1 MILSYHPCFEGE
13 KNLLCAGREP
23 GADDLD
29 AIRAADAVILP
40 QGCYQSLYEMARQNC
55 KHVFPNFDARF
66 KYKGKIGQIQLF
78 REKNVPHPKTET
90 HINIDTF
97 SLKYGEIPPK
107 PPFIFPF
114 VFKFDWGGEGDH
126 VFLIKS
132 PEDFMRILQTAKK
145 LENSSQ
151 KGFILQEYIPSENRS
166 LRVVI
171 IGQTMVSYWRIQHEI
186 ESFTSNIAKG
196 AVVDFDTD
204 PELQKE
210 AVKAVKD
217 FCLRTGI
224 DLAGFDIL
232 FPSGAGINTPLFLEI
247 NYFFGR
253 RGLGGS
259 EKFYGILNREIVKW
273 IDRIGLSKKIPVS
286 KESGARGSGVS
297 FTP

>member
-40 QGCYQSLYEMARQNC
+40 QGCYQTLYEMARNNC

-78 REKNVPHPKTET
+78 RKKNTAHPKTET
-90 HINIDTF
+90 FININAF
-97 SLKYGEIPPK
+97 SLNYGGMPPK
-107 PPFIFPF
+107 PAFDFPF

-132 PEDFMRILQTAKK
+132 PEDFLSVMQTAKK
-145 LENSSQ
+145 FEKSGQ
-151 KGFILQEYIPSENRS
+151 KGFIIQEYIPSKNRS

-171 IGQTMVSYWRIQHEI
+171 IGQTIVSYWRIQRNI
-186 ESFTSNIAKG
+186 ESLTSNIAKG
-196 AVVDFDTD
+196 AVIDFDAD

-210 AVKAVKD
+210 AVKSVKD

-232 FPSGAGINTPLFLEI
+232 FSTGAAANTPLFLEV

-259 EKFYGILNREIVKW
+259 ENFYTILNREIVKW
-273 IDRIGLSKKIPVS
+273 IDCIGLSKKCP
-286 KESGARGSGVS
+286 
-297 FTP
+297 

>member
-23 GADDLD
+23 GTDDLD
-29 AIRAADAVILP
+29 AIRTADAVILP
-40 QGCYQSLYEMARQNC
+40 QGCYQSLYEMARNNC

-78 REKNVPHPKTET
+78 RKKNAAHPKTET
-90 HINIDTF
+90 YININAF
-97 SLKYGEIPPK
+97 SLNYGGMPPK
-107 PPFIFPF
+107 PAFDFPF

-132 PEDFMRILQTAKK
+132 PEDFLTVMQTARKFEK
-145 LENSSQ
+145 SGQ
-151 KGFILQEYIPSENRS
+151 KGFVIQEYIPSKNRS

-171 IGQTMVSYWRIQHEI
+171 VGQTIISYWRIQRNREN
-186 ESFTSNIAKG
+186 FTSNIARG
-196 AVVDFDTD
+196 ASIDFDTD

-210 AVKAVKD
+210 AVKSVKD
-217 FCLRTGI
+217 FCLRTEI

-232 FPSGAGINTPLFLEI
+232 FSSGATINTPLFLEI

-259 EKFYGILNREIVKW
+259 EIFYEILNREIVKW
-273 IDRIGLSKKIPVS
+273 LDRIGFSKNTHK
-286 KESGARGSGVS
+286 
-297 FTP
+297 

>member
-23 GADDLD
+23 GTDDLD
-29 AIRAADAVILP
+29 AIRTADAVILP
-40 QGCYQSLYEMARQNC
+40 QGCYQSLYEMARNNC

-78 REKNVPHPKTET
+78 RKKNAAHPKTET
-90 HINIDTF
+90 YININAF
-97 SLKYGEIPPK
+97 SLNYGGMPPK
-107 PPFIFPF
+107 PAFDFPF

-132 PEDFMRILQTAKK
+132 PEDFLTVMQTARKFEK
-145 LENSSQ
+145 SGQ
-151 KGFILQEYIPSENRS
+151 KGFVIQEYIPSKNRS

-171 IGQTMVSYWRIQHEI
+171 VGQTIISYWRIQRNREN
-186 ESFTSNIAKG
+186 FTSNIARG
-196 AVVDFDTD
+196 ASIDFDTD

-210 AVKAVKD
+210 AVKSVKD
-217 FCLRTGI
+217 FCLRTEI

-232 FPSGAGINTPLFLEI
+232 FSSGATINSPLFLEI

-259 EKFYGILNREIVKW
+259 EIFYEILNREIVKW
-273 IDRIGLSKKIPVS
+273 LDRIGFSKNTHK
-286 KESGARGSGVS
+286 
-297 FTP
+297 

>member
-66 KYKGKIGQIQLF
+66 KYKGKIGQNQLF

-273 IDRIGLSKKIPVS
+273 IDRIGLSKKIPVN
-286 KESGARGSGVS
+286 KK
-297 FTP
+297 T

>member
-29 AIRAADAVILP
+29 AIRSADAVILP

-232 FPSGAGINTPLFLEI
+232 FSSGPGVNTPLFLEI

-273 IDRIGLSKKIPVS
+273 TDRIGLSKKIPVN
-286 KESGARGSGVS
+286 KK
-297 FTP
+297 T

>member
-40 QGCYQSLYEMARQNC
+40 QGCYQSLYEMARNNC

-66 KYKGKIGQIQLF
+66 KYKGKIEQIQLF
-78 REKNVPHPKTET
+78 REKKAAHPKTET
-90 HINIDTF
+90 YVTINTF
-97 SLKYGEIPPK
+97 SLNYGGMPPK
-107 PPFIFPF
+107 PTFDFPF
-114 VFKFDWGGEGDH
+114 VFKFGWGGEGDH

-132 PEDFMRILQTAKK
+132 PEDFLSVMQAARKFEKSGQ
-145 LENSSQ
+145 N
-151 KGFILQEYIPSENRS
+151 GFIIQEYIPSENRS

-171 IGQTMVSYWRIQHEI
+171 IGQTIVSYWRIQRDKK
-186 ESFTSNIAKG
+186 SFTSNIAKG
-196 AVVDFDTD
+196 AFIDFDTD

-210 AVKAVKD
+210 AVKSVKD

-232 FPSGAGINTPLFLEI
+232 FSSGAAVNTPLFLEI

-259 EKFYGILNREIVKW
+259 ENFYAILNREIVKW
-273 IDRIGLSKKIPVS
+273 VDRIGLSKKYP
-286 KESGARGSGVS
+286 
-297 FTP
+297 

>member
-23 GADDLD
+23 GTDDLD
-29 AIRAADAVILP
+29 AIRTADAVILP
-40 QGCYQSLYEMARQNC
+40 QGCYQSLYQMARNNC

-78 REKNVPHPKTET
+78 RKKNAAHPKTET
-90 HINIDTF
+90 YININAF
-97 SLKYGEIPPK
+97 SLNYGGMPPK
-107 PPFIFPF
+107 PAFDFPF

-132 PEDFMRILQTAKK
+132 PEDFLTVMQTARKFEK
-145 LENSSQ
+145 SGQ
-151 KGFILQEYIPSENRS
+151 KGFVIQEYIPSKNRS

-171 IGQTMVSYWRIQHEI
+171 VGQTIISYWRIQRNREN
-186 ESFTSNIAKG
+186 FTSNIARG
-196 AVVDFDTD
+196 ASIDFDTD

-210 AVKAVKD
+210 AVKSVKD
-217 FCLRTGI
+217 FCLRTEI

-232 FPSGAGINTPLFLEI
+232 FSSSATINTPLFLEI

-259 EKFYGILNREIVKW
+259 EIFYEILNREIVKW
-273 IDRIGLSKKIPVS
+273 LDRIGFSKNPHK
-286 KESGARGSGVS
+286 
-297 FTP
+297 

>member
-66 KYKGKIGQIQLF
+66 KYKGKIGQNQLF

-196 AVVDFDTD
+196 AVVDFDAD

-210 AVKAVKD
+210 AVTSVKD

-232 FPSGAGINTPLFLEI
+232 FSSGAGVNTPLFLEI

-273 IDRIGLSKKIPVS
+273 IDRIGLSKK
-286 KESGARGSGVS
+286 
-297 FTP
+297 

>member
-232 FPSGAGINTPLFLEI
+232 FSSGPGVNTPLFLEI

-273 IDRIGLSKKIPVS
+273 TDRIGLSKKIPVN
-286 KESGARGSGVS
+286 KK
-297 FTP
+297 T

>member
-23 GADDLD
+23 GTDDLD
-29 AIRAADAVILP
+29 AIRTADAVILP
-40 QGCYQSLYEMARQNC
+40 QVCYQSLYQMARNNC

-78 REKNVPHPKTET
+78 RKKNAAHPKTET
-90 HINIDTF
+90 YININAF
-97 SLKYGEIPPK
+97 SLNYGGMPPK
-107 PPFIFPF
+107 PAFDFPF

-132 PEDFMRILQTAKK
+132 PEDFLTVMQTARKFEK
-145 LENSSQ
+145 SGQ
-151 KGFILQEYIPSENRS
+151 KGFVIQEYIPSKNRS

-171 IGQTMVSYWRIQHEI
+171 IGQTIISYWRIQRNREN
-186 ESFTSNIAKG
+186 FTSNIARG
-196 AVVDFDTD
+196 ASIDFDTD

-210 AVKAVKD
+210 AVKSVKD
-217 FCLRTGI
+217 FCLRTEI

-232 FPSGAGINTPLFLEI
+232 FSSSATINTPLFLEI

-259 EKFYGILNREIVKW
+259 EIFYEILNREIVKW
-273 IDRIGLSKKIPVS
+273 LDRIGFSKNTRK
-286 KESGARGSGVS
+286 
-297 FTP
+297 

>member
-23 GADDLD
+23 GSDDLD
-29 AIRAADAVILP
+29 AIRTADAVILP
-40 QGCYQSLYEMARQNC
+40 QGCYQSLYEMARNNC

-78 REKNVPHPKTET
+78 RKKNAAHPKTET
-90 HINIDTF
+90 YININAF
-97 SLKYGEIPPK
+97 SLNYGGIPPK
-107 PPFIFPF
+107 PTFDFPF

-132 PEDFMRILQTAKK
+132 PEDFLTVMQAARKFEK
-145 LENSSQ
+145 SGQ
-151 KGFILQEYIPSENRS
+151 KGFIIQEYIPSKNRS

-171 IGQTMVSYWRIQHEI
+171 VGQTIISYWRIQRNMEN
-186 ESFTSNIAKG
+186 FTSNIAKG
-196 AVVDFDTD
+196 ASIDFDTD
-204 PELQKE
+204 SELQKE
-210 AVKAVKD
+210 AVNSVKD
-217 FCLRTGI
+217 FCLRTEI

-232 FPSGAGINTPLFLEI
+232 FLSGAAINTPLFLEI

-259 EKFYGILNREIVKW
+259 EIFYELLNREIVKW
-273 IDRIGLSKKIPVS
+273 LDRIGFSKNTYK
-286 KESGARGSGVS
+286 
-297 FTP
+297 

>member
-23 GADDLD
+23 GTDDLD
-29 AIRAADAVILP
+29 AIRTADAVILP
-40 QGCYQSLYEMARQNC
+40 QGCYQSLYQMARNNC

-78 REKNVPHPKTET
+78 RKKNAAHPKTET
-90 HINIDTF
+90 YKNINAF
-97 SLKYGEIPPK
+97 SLNYGGMPPK
-107 PPFIFPF
+107 PAFDFPF
-114 VFKFDWGGEGDH
+114 VFKFDWGGEGDY

-132 PEDFMRILQTAKK
+132 PEDFLTVMQTARKFEK
-145 LENSSQ
+145 SGQ
-151 KGFILQEYIPSENRS
+151 KGFIIQEYIPSKNRS

-171 IGQTMVSYWRIQHEI
+171 VGQTIISYWRIQRNREN
-186 ESFTSNIAKG
+186 FTSNIARG
-196 AVVDFDTD
+196 ASIDFDTD

-210 AVKAVKD
+210 AVKSVKD
-217 FCLRTGI
+217 FCLRTEI

-232 FPSGAGINTPLFLEI
+232 FSSGATINSPLFLEI

-259 EKFYGILNREIVKW
+259 EIFYEILNREIVKW
-273 IDRIGLSKKIPVS
+273 LDRIGFSKNTHK
-286 KESGARGSGVS
+286 
-297 FTP
+297 